1 MTDFLCDVC
10 KAPIEAGEPVVLY
23 QGGALA
29 HRFKTV
35 CERIIRER
43 KEKDESSNLCKGKY
57 N

>member
-1 MTDFLCDVC
+1 MTDFLCDIC

-35 CERIIRER
+35 CDRIIRER
-43 KEKDESSNLCKGKY
+43 KEKDESSTLWKSLN
-57 N
+57 